1 MFLPMK
7 HIRIP
12 LSEPQQAFVDA
23 QVAEGK
29 YPDAE
34 TCVAAA
40 VQVAAKEWAR
50 DKLETLLLQGLE
62 SPGAPWTPGSMD
74 EIRRVARTRL

>member
-1 MFLPMK
+1 MK
-7 HIRIP
+7 HVSIS
-12 LSEPQQAFVDA
+12 LSDAEQAIVEA

-40 VQVAAKEWAR
+40 VQETIKGWAQDR
-50 DKLETLLLQGLE
+50 LEALLLEGFDSEELE
-62 SPGAPWTPGSMD
+62 WTPELMQ
-74 EIRRVARTRL
+74 EIRRDAGLPA